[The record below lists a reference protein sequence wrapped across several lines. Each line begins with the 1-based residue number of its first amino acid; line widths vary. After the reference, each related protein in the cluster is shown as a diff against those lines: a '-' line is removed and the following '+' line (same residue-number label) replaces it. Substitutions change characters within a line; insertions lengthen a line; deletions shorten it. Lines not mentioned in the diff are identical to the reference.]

1 LRYFV
6 APVRAA
12 VATRRGGY
20 GGGVARRLIRGLGLA
35 VLVAGIAV
43 GNASSS
49 ARVVGGT
56 PIQVQSAPWSV
67 FVTYD
72 VGNGRFQCTGSVI
85 DASHILTAA
94 HCLFDYS
101 GALASPSAL
110 AVQAGISN
118 YSSPASTDLV
128 QDRTVGSFRV
138 HPGYVYQDTGLPDD
152 IAVLT
157 LSAPLDLSG
166 PAVQAVALPA
176 PNAPYPVGAGVSISG
191 FGLQN
196 GADDT
201 STGPLVTMSTTVEPQ
216 GQCGEFTDT
225 QLIEYDNAVM
235 LCTITPASSLCS
247 GDSGSGL
254 VTTSGTPT
262 LIGVADAAE
271 PGCPAG
277 HDNISAYVGAPELL
291 SFIEGN
297 DQPPTA
303 PRPTSQTTSYKLTW
317 GDPLVAGD
325 TLTCSTSGWP
335 EPVQSVY
342 SFVNAGTGA
351 VLQTGPAPTYVLPA
365 SAVGTEILCQIA
377 VTDAGGTTIVR
388 TTSTSSI
395 AAAPH
400 ASIQPPAPLS
410 AKRGQDITVHVIL
423 RSRAGLSGAFT
434 VCATLP
440 ASVGGHL
447 CHSVHEAFGASGN
460 FPFAFIFKIKK
471 TAPLRTVR
479 IAISATAGTSTAK
492 TTELLRITKPKH

>member
-1 LRYFV
+1 M
-6 APVRAA
+6 P
-12 VATRRGGY
+12 
-20 GGGVARRLIRGLGLA
+20 RRLIRGLVLA

-43 GNASSS
+43 GNASS
-49 ARVVGGT
+49 AAQVVGGS

-94 HCLFDYS
+94 HCLYDYS

-110 AVQAGISN
+110 AIQAGISN

-128 QDRTVGSFRV
+128 QDRTVSSFRV

-157 LSAPLDLSG
+157 LSSPLDLSG

-176 PNAPYPVGAGVSISG
+176 PNAPYPVGASVSISG

-216 GQCGEFTDT
+216 AQCGEFTQT
-225 QLIEYDNAVM
+225 LLIQYDNAVM

-262 LIGVADAAE
+262 LVGVADAAE

-317 GDPLVAGD
+317 GDPLVVGD
-325 TLTCSTSGWP
+325 TLTCSTTGWP

-351 VLQTGPAPTYVLPA
+351 VLQTGPVATYVLPA

-377 VTDAGGTTIVR
+377 VSDAGGTTIVR

-400 ASIQPPAPLS
+400 ASIQPLAPIS
-410 AKRGQDITVHVIL
+410 ARRGQDITVHVVL
-423 RSRAGLSGAFT
+423 QSPAGLSGAFT
-434 VCATLP
+434 VCAALP
-440 ASVGGHL
+440 AAVGGHL
-447 CHSVHEAFGASGN
+447 CHSVHKAFRAPRN

-479 IAISATAGTSTAK
+479 IAISATAGSSTAK
-492 TTELLRITKPKH
+492 ATELLRITKPKH

>member
-1 LRYFV
+1 MSW
-6 APVRAA
+6 
-12 VATRRGGY
+12 
-20 GGGVARRLIRGLGLA
+20 RLIRGLVLA

-43 GNASSS
+43 GNASS
-49 ARVVGGT
+49 AAQVVGGS

-72 VGNGRFQCTGSVI
+72 IGNGRFQCTGSVI

-94 HCLFDYS
+94 HCLYDSS
-101 GALASPSAL
+101 GTLASPSAL

-118 YSSPASTDLV
+118 YLSPASTDLV

-138 HPGYVYQDTGLPDD
+138 HPGYVWQDTGLPDD

-157 LSAPLDLSG
+157 LSSPLDLSG

-176 PNAPYPVGAGVSISG
+176 PNAPFPAGAAVSVSG

-225 QLIEYDNAVM
+225 QLIQYNNAVM
-235 LCTITPASSLCS
+235 LCTITPASSFCR

-262 LIGVADAAE
+262 LVGVADAAE

-277 HDNISAYVGAPELL
+277 HDNVSAYVGAPELL
-291 SFIEGN
+291 SFIQGN

-303 PRPTSQTTSYKLTW
+303 PRPTAQTTSSNLTW
-317 GDPLVAGD
+317 GAPLVVGD
-325 TLTCSTSGWP
+325 TLTCSTTGWP
-335 EPVQSVY
+335 EPVQTVY
-342 SFVNAGTGA
+342 SFVNVGSGT
-351 VLQTGPAPTYVLPA
+351 VLQTGPAATYVLPA

-377 VTDAGGTTIVR
+377 VTDAGGTTLV
-388 TTSTSSI
+388 TTTPTFSI

-400 ASIQPPAPLS
+400 ASIRPLAPLT
-410 AKRGQDITVHVIL
+410 ANRGQDVTVHVVL
-423 RSRAGLSGAFT
+423 QSPAGLAGALT

-440 ASVGGHL
+440 ESVGGHL
-447 CHSVHEAFGASGN
+447 CHSLHKAFGASGN
-460 FPFAFIFKIKK
+460 LPFAFIFKIKQ

-479 IAISATAGTSTAK
+479 IAISATAGTSTVK

>member
-1 LRYFV
+1 M
-6 APVRAA
+6 PPGA
-12 VATRRGGY
+12 VATVAR
-20 GGGVARRLIRGLGLA
+20 VARRLIRGLVLA
-35 VLVAGIAV
+35 ALVAGVVV
-43 GNASSS
+43 GNASSVGAGRGWHS
-49 ARVVGGT
+49 DPGPVGSVVGVRHVRGRRRTVPVHRLGDRRVAHPDRGT
-56 PIQVQSAPWSV
+56 LPVRLLGERWPRRRPS
-67 FVTYD
+67 
-72 VGNGRFQCTGSVI
+72 RFRR
-85 DASHILTAA
+85 ASRTTRLRR
-94 HCLFDYS
+94 
-101 GALASPSAL
+101 
-110 AVQAGISN
+110 
-118 YSSPASTDLV
+118 STDVV
-128 QDRTVGSFRV
+128 QDRTVSTFRV

-157 LSAPLDLSG
+157 LASPLDLSG

-176 PNAPYPVGAGVSISG
+176 PNAPYPVGAAVSISG

-196 GADDT
+196 GADNT
-201 STGPLVTMSTTVEPQ
+201 STGPLVTMATTVEPQ
-216 GQCGEFTDT
+216 AQCGEFTQT
-225 QLIEYDNAVM
+225 LLIQYDNAVM
-235 LCTITPASSLCS
+235 LCTTSPSSSLCS

-317 GDPLVAGD
+317 GDPLVVGD

-342 SFVNAGTGA
+342 SFVNAGTGT

-388 TTSTSSI
+388 TTSTSSV

-400 ASIQPPAPLS
+400 ASIKPLAPLT
-410 AKRGQDITVHVIL
+410 AKRGQDITVHVVL
-423 RSRAGLSGAFT
+423 QSPAGLSGAFT

-447 CHSVHEAFGASGN
+447 CHSVHKAFGASGN
-460 FPFAFIFKIKK
+460 FPFAFIFRIKK
-471 TAPLRTVR
+471 TAPIRTVK
-479 IAISATAGTSTAK
+479 IAISATAGSSTA
-492 TTELLRITKPKH
+492 TSTELLRITKPKH